1 MKKTLLLG
9 MFLFLS
15 LGIFGSG
22 SNAQA
27 GGYFKMHDSV
37 CSYYNSS
44 AGKYEKSTVLG
55 PFESDVPTNFFNST
69 ASGVFVNCT
78 QPGFAQYLEAFLA
91 QNFSIVLFS
100 AFIMVIFSGIEYMNS
115 GFNPSL
121 AGKAKTRIIGILTG
135 LVFYLLINLIINQL
149 SPDLTNSTIAPK
161 PTAAT
166 EGGGK

>member
-1 MKKTLLLG
+1 MKKALLLG
-9 MFLFLS
+9 MFSFLC

-22 SNAQA
+22 SSAQA
-27 GGYFKMHDSV
+27 GGYFKMHNGGCAYYDSSTGKYPRSTV
-37 CSYYNSS
+37 VGPFNGDQPTEFFPSS
-44 AGKYEKSTVLG
+44 AT
-55 PFESDVPTNFFNST
+55 
-69 ASGVFVNCT
+69 GVFVNCT

-166 EGGGK
+166 ESGGK